1 MTRWSSAGTE
11 AADVLSKCDYQRFL
25 SHMPEAAGT
34 MPRLVPK
41 SLIDWMA
48 DPRPDRE
55 LGGRILEEMAK
66 TTELLGYM
74 K

>member
-1 MTRWSSAGTE
+1 
-11 AADVLSKCDYQRFL
+11 
-25 SHMPEAAGT
+25 MPKV
-34 MPRLVPK
+34 VPK
-41 SLIDWMA
+41 ALIDWMA

-55 LGGRILEEMAK
+55 LGGRILEEMAE